1 MLDCLIRPDDLQS
14 GFDAVHLPD
23 STIET
28 IRTVVSLQ
36 LVCPE
41 AFQTGILKQYNMSGA
56 LLFGPPG
63 TGKTL
68 LAKAIAKESGAR
80 MLSVKPSDILE
91 RCVGEE
97 EKKVQALFK
106 LARRLKPCV
115 IFIDE
120 VDALFGARMS
130 ARNDNSSR
138 WRTDMLTQFTQEMDG
153 MLSSDVI
160 VIGAT
165 NRPFDL
171 DDAIIRRLPCRILV
185 DLPDTNARQAIL
197 KILLLN
203 ENLGSDVN
211 LAELASQT
219 PHFSGSDLKR
229 ECTSLDSAKELA
241 KISWIDEK
249 GKKGKKPGSAVSALG
264 NLSPA
269 TSESGIEE
277 VDAPIASTA
286 ATANDAESRLAD
298 APQTRTIAKRHLA
311 HALGQV
317 RASTSEMQ
325 SSLTELRRWNEQF
338 GSGSRSSR
346 TNGVAVPGPALSG
359 PGQTWINGTGINT
372 QGMGTS
378 VMDGPGTYGSG
389 AYGPGSYGSEMRV
402 HGMNGS
408 TGHVVDVNYVPPPRG
423 TYLRSLGIDLDA
435 K

>member
-1 MLDCLIRPDDLQS
+1 MDSYERQMLDCLIRPGTQQSWRMHYKVISYRWVHIDDLQS

-91 RCVGEE
+91 RVSTAFPGEE

-171 DDAIIRRLPCRILV
+171 DDAIIRY
-185 DLPDTNARQAIL
+185 T
-197 KILLLN
+197 
-203 ENLGSDVN
+203 E
-211 LAELASQT
+211 
-219 PHFSGSDLKR
+219 
-229 ECTSLDSAKELA
+229 DSATEREPR
-241 KISWIDEK
+241 I
-249 GKKGKKPGSAVSALG
+249 GCQLG
-264 NLSPA
+264 RTGEP
-269 TSESGIEE
+269 
-277 VDAPIASTA
+277 DAP
-286 ATANDAESRLAD
+286 L
-298 APQTRTIAKRHLA
+298 
-311 HALGQV
+311 
-317 RASTSEMQ
+317 
-325 SSLTELRRWNEQF
+325 
-338 GSGSRSSR
+338 
-346 TNGVAVPGPALSG
+346 
-359 PGQTWINGTGINT
+359 
-372 QGMGTS
+372 
-378 VMDGPGTYGSG
+378 
-389 AYGPGSYGSEMRV
+389 
-402 HGMNGS
+402 
-408 TGHVVDVNYVPPPRG
+408 
-423 TYLRSLGIDLDA
+423 
-435 K
+435 